1 MSTQADQGGL
11 FSMMG
16 TADAQIKGKGK
27 PKTPQKSGTQS
38 GKPASGQRKKEKI
51 YPKIAVYYA
60 GNTIDLPRS
69 GMTAPEIHAFLED
82 DYRELGEK
90 HSELIHDE
98 ERGLLI
104 AYVKGQKKGASALSG
119 KPLTVLREPP
129 AESAPERRLFHV
141 LADDGVYEARTTQ
154 VGTFAARV
162 PSEVCARPGF
172 DLSVPKPPAGLLA
185 EIVEGF
191 KAAPRIER
199 LANVVYSGEGYE
211 VRWPEQHGNAEMV
224 EAMGTLETDET
235 FIVVQLHSHGLLPA
249 YFSKHA
255 DDVDEVRTGLYG
267 VVGRCDEAVPEM
279 VFRFSCGGLYGF
291 TTAREIF
298 EETHPGEL
306 SRIARDLRPGHSKT
320 EHVDT
325 LGG

>member
-1 MSTQADQGGL
+1 MTTQAEGGGL

-27 PKTPQKSGTQS
+27 KKTPPKTGTQP
-38 GKPASGQRKKEKI
+38 GKADGQKKKT
-51 YPKIAVYYA
+51 YPKISVYYA

-69 GMTAPEIHAFLED
+69 GMSAPEIHAFLED
-82 DYRELGEK
+82 DYRELAEK

-129 AESAPERRLFHV
+129 AESSPERRLFHV

-154 VGTFAARV
+154 AGTFAARV
-162 PSEVCARPGF
+162 PSEVRARPGF
-172 DLSVPKPPAGLLA
+172 ALSVPKPPAAFLA

-191 KAAPRIER
+191 KETPRIER
-199 LANVVYSGEGYE
+199 LANVVYTCGSYE
-211 VRWPEQHGNAEMV
+211 VRWPEQHGSAAMV
-224 EAMGTLETDET
+224 EAMGTIETDET
-235 FIVVQLHSHGLLPA
+235 FIVVQLHSHGVLPA
-249 YFSKHA
+249 YFSEHA

-267 VVGRCDEAVPEM
+267 VVGRCDEAVPDI
-279 VFRFSCGGLYGF
+279 VLRFSCGGLYGF
-291 TTAREIF
+291 TTAGEIF
-298 EETHPGEL
+298 EESHPGEL
-306 SRIARDLRPGHSKT
+306 ARIARDLRPGQSKT
-320 EHVDT
+320 RPAGDARV
-325 LGG
+325 